1 MADFPRNPLEKD
13 GYILEFN
20 DDFDDIALDT
30 EKWVPYYLPQWS
42 SREQSRPR
50 YTLADS
56 ALVLQIEANQPPW
69 CPEFDGDVKVS
80 SIQTGLFAGPVGSQI
95 GQHQFKPNLVVR
107 EAQPTI
113 RTYTPQYGYFEARV
127 KTDNRPGSMAALW
140 MIGFEE
146 QPERSGEIAVFELF
160 ADQMTAVTSEV
171 RYGVHPWGD
180 PTLRDAYFRE
190 VLPMDATEYHIYA
203 IEWTPDHID
212 FYVDNLKRQTVRQSV
227 TYPMQFMLGM
237 YELPGEGV
245 TPQEQGREFV
255 IDYLRGYQP
264 VRGY

>member
-80 SIQTGLFAGPVGSQI
+80 SIQTGLFAGPVGSRI

-113 RTYTPQYGYFEARV
+113 RTYTPEARELLDDQLRNACRIVEPLGGQAIVEVFKGYPATITSAEATEVAFHALNGLLDEPNVFEAPRIMAGEDFSYMAQ
-127 KTDNRPGSMAALW
+127 KAPGCFLRLGVRNPSWDRIYPVHTSTFRLDEDALPIGAASLAAAAIQW
-140 MIGFEE
+140 MQE
-146 QPERSGEIAVFELF
+146 
-160 ADQMTAVTSEV
+160 
-171 RYGVHPWGD
+171 
-180 PTLRDAYFRE
+180 
-190 VLPMDATEYHIYA
+190 
-203 IEWTPDHID
+203 
-212 FYVDNLKRQTVRQSV
+212 KR
-227 TYPMQFMLGM
+227 
-237 YELPGEGV
+237 
-245 TPQEQGREFV
+245 
-255 IDYLRGYQP
+255 
-264 VRGY
+264 